1 MTEGVVTIDSEG
13 RIRRVNDA
21 ALVLLGIQDVVSEGV
36 AFGEV
41 LGHPEL
47 RRFIVEATAASAP
60 RSGTVVLREDPEVIL
75 DVYGSPLFQDDGTS
89 SGTLIVFRDMT
100 RVHKLENVRR
110 DFVANVSHELR
121 TPITSI
127 KGFTETLLDGAMN
140 EPEDL
145 KKFLGIIAKHAE
157 RLHAIFN
164 DLLTLA
170 KLEAGSEDE
179 QVQFAPHKVSDL
191 VGEAVESCSAAALAK
206 GILLS
211 VDVSSGLKVVSNG
224 SLVQQA
230 LVNLIDN
237 AVKYSD
243 SGTSVQVSAAS
254 QGEML
259 RFSVSDNG
267 PGIESIH
274 LPRLFE
280 RFYRVDQG
288 RSRRMGGT
296 GLGLAIVKH
305 IAQIHGGRVEVQSVL
320 GQGSTF
326 AFFLRN
332 RAG

>member
-1 MTEGVVTIDSEG
+1 MRCGAGIIKGGLLALLTALPVALALVFTSRDTSALGCAAALSSAIAIVGGVTLAISAERTLERLRRVAVAIAEGEPEDSAVIASGSRFREIADAFREMSLQLRSRIEELSQLGREQDAILRSMTEGVVTIDSEG

-164 DLLTLA
+164 DLHHRLPIERKA
-170 KLEAGSEDE
+170 EA
-179 QVQFAPHKVSDL
+179 
-191 VGEAVESCSAAALAK
+191 
-206 GILLS
+206 
-211 VDVSSGLKVVSNG
+211 
-224 SLVQQA
+224 
-230 LVNLIDN
+230 
-237 AVKYSD
+237 
-243 SGTSVQVSAAS
+243 
-254 QGEML
+254 
-259 RFSVSDNG
+259 
-267 PGIESIH
+267 
-274 LPRLFE
+274 
-280 RFYRVDQG
+280 
-288 RSRRMGGT
+288 
-296 GLGLAIVKH
+296 
-305 IAQIHGGRVEVQSVL
+305 
-320 GQGSTF
+320 
-326 AFFLRN
+326 
-332 RAG
+332 